1 MKFMFSASLHVL
13 SLLFY
18 LSYLLPV
25 PGGSE
30 GCKFSEGWFVQIVPS
45 ETELSFLGDAS
56 MSSQN
61 HKQTKPTEKKPNTT
75 KPTKHLQT
83 KHLKVWKLRAK
94 VPQAALDLSMPCP
107 KDVPAA
113 QP

>member
-1 MKFMFSASLHVL
+1 MQFMFSASLHVL
-13 SLLFY
+13 LLLFY

-25 PGGSE
+25 PGRSE

-61 HKQTKPTEKKPNTT
+61 HKQTKPTKNKQTQPN
-75 KPTKHLQT
+75 
-83 KHLKVWKLRAK
+83 
-94 VPQAALDLSMPCP
+94 PQNIYKQSI
-107 KDVPAA
+107 
-113 QP
+113 

>member
-13 SLLFY
+13 LLLFY

-45 ETELSFLGDAS
+45 ETELSFLGGCLNVITK
-56 MSSQN
+56 SQAN
-61 HKQTKPTEKKPNTT
+61 KTN
-75 KPTKHLQT
+75 
-83 KHLKVWKLRAK
+83 
-94 VPQAALDLSMPCP
+94 
-107 KDVPAA
+107 
-113 QP
+113 